1 VKEAK
6 AMATLNPFIYG
17 KPVPSEKHIGRRREL
32 RTLFS
37 RLRNGECT
45 AVVGEPHIGKSSLL
59 RCVQDQEIQQEWLGQ
74 ETTRYILVEM
84 DCHILPHQFGS
95 QDFWRQAL
103 TRVQEAT
110 PGDEA
115 VCQQMDVIIKNQFGC
130 FTLEGLFKLLGQQ
143 GKHVVLLID
152 EFDSLL
158 THPNFNSAEFFGGLR
173 SIASRTDSL
182 QLITA
187 SRTSMTEMNRRTQEI
202 NPLGSPY
209 FNIFGEVVLRPFSE
223 KAMNQLLDQALESSG
238 IRFGEDDQ
246 AYIRWLSGG
255 HPYRV
260 QAAASALFDAI
271 TDELDGEER
280 YATASEYFYERAAAH
295 FDDLWQHLDDA
306 ARTVMVILALV
317 ELGGMAQRREFSF
330 GEIERPQRFSPEL
343 KRLTKLGLVEKV
355 GKGWQFD
362 PRRLL
367 LWQGERWRVACG
379 GFVWWLADVAIAGT
393 RDIPDFKQW
402 LHDQEA
408 RGYLFT
414 RKQWKTLRDWTGKVP
429 TSVVS
434 GTGELARLLL
444 SSILKQRR
452 GHQET

>member
-1 VKEAK
+1 MSVP
-6 AMATLNPFIYG
+6 NPFIYG
-17 KPVPSEKHIGRRREL
+17 KPVPVERHINRQREL

-37 RLRNGECT
+37 RLLNGECT

-59 RCVQDQEIQQEWLGQ
+59 RYIQDQKVQQEWLGP
-74 ETTRYILVEM
+74 EATRYVLVEM
-84 DCHILPHQFGS
+84 DCHILPHKFGP
-95 QDFWRQAL
+95 QDFWRRAL
-103 TRVQEAT
+103 TRVQEAA
-110 PGDEA
+110 PDDKA

-143 GKHVVLLID
+143 GKYVILLID

-173 SIASRTDSL
+173 SISSRTDGL

-187 SRTSMTEMNRRTQEI
+187 SRMKIAEMNRRTQEI

-209 FNIFGEVVLRPFSE
+209 FNTFGEVILRPFSQ
-223 KAMNQLLDQALESSG
+223 KAITELLDQALEGSG
-238 IRFGEDDQ
+238 IQFEKDDR
-246 AYIRWLSGG
+246 AYVRWLSGR

-260 QAAASALFDAI
+260 QAVASALFDVIA
-271 TDELDGEER
+271 EGLEGEDR
-280 YATASEYFYERAAAH
+280 YATAGEWFYERAAAH

-330 GEIERPQRFSPEL
+330 GEIERPQRFDPEL
-343 KRLTKLGLVEKV
+343 KRLAKLGLVEKI

-362 PRRLL
+362 SKSLL
-367 LWQGERWRVACG
+367 LWQGERWRVSCG

-393 RDIPDFKQW
+393 RDIPDFEQW
-402 LHDQEA
+402 LHDQEV
-408 RGYLFT
+408 RGYLLT
-414 RKQWKTLRDWTGKVP
+414 RKQWKTLRDWVRKVP
-429 TSVVS
+429 TSVVGS
-434 GTGELARLLL
+434 AGKLARLLL
-444 SSILKQRR
+444 SSILKKR
-452 GHQET
+452 E

>member
-1 VKEAK
+1 
-6 AMATLNPFIYG
+6 MPILNPFIYG
-17 KPVPSEKHIGRRREL
+17 KPVPVTQHINRQREL

-37 RLRNGECT
+37 PLRNGECT

-59 RCVQDQEIQQEWLGQ
+59 RYVQDQKVQQKWLGQ
-74 ETTRYILVEM
+74 EATRYILVEM
-84 DCHILPHQFGS
+84 DCHILPHKFGP

-103 TRVQEAT
+103 TRVQEAA
-110 PGDEA
+110 PDDET
-115 VCQQMDVIIKNQFGC
+115 VCQQMEVIVKNQFGC

-143 GKHVVLLID
+143 GKHIVLLID

-173 SIASRTDSL
+173 SISSRTEGL

-187 SRTSMTEMNRRTQEI
+187 SRMTIAEMNRRTQEI

-209 FNIFGEVVLRPFSE
+209 FNTFSEVILRPFSKQAVTE
-223 KAMNQLLDQALESSG
+223 LLDQALEGSG
-238 IRFGEDDQ
+238 VQFGKDDRT
-246 AYIRWLSGG
+246 YIRWLSGG

-271 TDELDGEER
+271 ADELEGEER
-280 YATASEYFYERAAAH
+280 YATAGEWFYERAAAH

-330 GEIERPQRFSPEL
+330 GEIERPQRFGPEL
-343 KRLTKLGLVEKV
+343 KRLAKLGLVEKV

-362 PRRLL
+362 PRHLL
-367 LWQGERWRVACG
+367 LWQGERWRVTCG

-393 RDIPDFKQW
+393 RDIPDFEQW
-402 LHDQEA
+402 LHDQEV
-408 RGYLFT
+408 RGYLLT
-414 RKQWKTLRDWTGKVP
+414 RKQWKTLRDWAGKVP
-429 TSVVS
+429 TSVV
-434 GTGELARLLL
+434 GGAGELARLLL
-444 SSILKQRR
+444 SSILKQKR
-452 GHQET
+452 GS

>member
-1 VKEAK
+1 
-6 AMATLNPFIYG
+6 MPILNPFIYG
-17 KPVPSEKHIGRRREL
+17 KPVPSDKHIGHRREV

-59 RCVQDQEIQQEWLGQ
+59 RYIQDQKVQQKWLGQ
-74 ETTRYILVEM
+74 EATQYILVEM
-84 DCHILPHQFGS
+84 DCHILPHRFAP

-103 TRVQEAT
+103 TRVQEAA
-110 PGDEA
+110 PEDEA
-115 VCQQMDVIIKNQFGC
+115 VCQQMEVIIKNQFGC
-130 FTLEGLFKLLGQQ
+130 FTLEGLFRLLGQQ

-173 SIASRTDSL
+173 SMASRTGGL

-187 SRTSMTEMNRRTQEI
+187 SRMTIAEMNRRTQEI

-209 FNIFGEVVLRPFSE
+209 FNTFGEVVLRPFSE
-223 KAMNQLLDQALESSG
+223 KAVIQLLDQALEGSG
-238 IRFGEDDQ
+238 VQFGGDDR

-260 QAAASALFDAI
+260 QVAASALFDAI
-271 TDELDGEER
+271 VDELEGEER
-280 YATASEYFYERAAAH
+280 YATAGEYFYERAAAH
-295 FDDLWQHLDDA
+295 FDDLWQHLDGA

-317 ELGGMAQRREFSF
+317 ELGGIAQRREFSF
-330 GEIERPQRFSPEL
+330 GEIERPQRFGPEL
-343 KRLTKLGLVEKV
+343 HRLEKLGLVEKV
-355 GKGWQFD
+355 DKGWQWD
-362 PRRLL
+362 KEHLL

-393 RDIPDFKQW
+393 RDIPDFQQW
-402 LHDQEA
+402 LHDQEV
-408 RGYLFT
+408 RGYLLT
-414 RKQWKTLRDWTGKVP
+414 RRQWETLRAWAGKVP

-434 GTGELARLLL
+434 GAGELARLLL
-444 SSILKQRR
+444 SSILKKR
-452 GHQET
+452 E